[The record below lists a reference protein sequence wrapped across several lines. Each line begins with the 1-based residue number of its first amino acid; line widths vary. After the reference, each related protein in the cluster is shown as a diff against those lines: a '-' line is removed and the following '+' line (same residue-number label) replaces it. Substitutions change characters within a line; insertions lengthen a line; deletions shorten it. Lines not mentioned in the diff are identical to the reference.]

1 MRHELLESEVG
12 EVPLVQGW
20 EGRFLED
27 FATGEVYR
35 CRYGR
40 TVTEADNIQF
50 TLLTNNTNQ
59 IHFNRDYGER
69 SGFDGCLVNS
79 LLTLSIVTGMSVP
92 DVSENGVALGFDDVR
107 LPAPVR
113 PDDTLYS
120 ETEVEEVR
128 ESRSRPEQGIVT
140 VRTRGYNQRGETV
153 IELRRSILV
162 WKRAHAPGRDIFPV
176 AAT

>member
-1 MRHELLESEVG
+1 VALET
-12 EVPLVQGW
+12 GW

-27 FATGEVYR
+27 FTVGAVYR

-50 TLLTNNTNQ
+50 TLQTNNTNQ

-79 LLTLSIVTGMSVP
+79 LLTMSIVVGMSVP
-92 DVSENGVALGFDDVR
+92 DVSENGVALGFEDVR
-107 LPAPVR
+107 LPAPVH
-113 PDDTLYS
+113 PGDTLYS
-120 ETEVEEVR
+120 ESEVEDVR
-128 ESRSRPEQGIVT
+128 ESKSRPEQGIVT

-162 WKRAHAPGRDIFPV
+162 WKREHAPSRDIFPD
-176 AAT
+176 TEG

>member
-1 MRHELLESEVG
+1 MALET
-12 EVPLVQGW
+12 GW

-27 FATGEVYR
+27 FMVGAVYR

-40 TVTEADNIQF
+40 TQTEADNINF
-50 TLLTNNTNQ
+50 TLQTNNTNQ

-79 LLTLSIVTGMSVP
+79 LLTMSIVVGMSVA
-92 DVSENGVALGFDDVR
+92 DVSENGVSLGFEDVK
-107 LPAPVR
+107 LPAPVH
-113 PDDTLYS
+113 PGDTLYS
-120 ETEVEEVR
+120 ESEVEDVR
-128 ESRSRPEQGIVT
+128 ESQSRPGQGIVT

-162 WKRAHAPGRDIFPV
+162 WKRAHAPSLDIFPKPK
-176 AAT
+176 A